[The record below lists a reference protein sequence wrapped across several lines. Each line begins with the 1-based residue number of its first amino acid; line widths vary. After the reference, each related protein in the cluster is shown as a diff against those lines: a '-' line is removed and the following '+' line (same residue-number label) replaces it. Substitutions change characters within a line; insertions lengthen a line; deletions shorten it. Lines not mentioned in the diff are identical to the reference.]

1 MVDAH
6 LPDDEAEPTALR
18 FNPTHPRMNASQ
30 SEANAA
36 WVARSRHD
44 ARLTMPRRAPA
55 RGYRTAIVNELARAH
70 ALLAQGPLLFP
81 Q

>member
-1 MVDAH
+1 MVIDAQVR
-6 LPDDEAEPTALR
+6 LLR
-18 FNPTHPRMNASQ
+18 KS
-30 SEANAA
+30 
-36 WVARSRHD
+36 
-44 ARLTMPRRAPA
+44 LTMPRRAPA